1 MNLQEAKELSK
12 KITINEAV
20 TVMAFFDFETNLGNF
35 NIPENFIE
43 MIWDFT
49 ENAMQTNFCL
59 SEAYNFDTIS
69 YALMAFLSEHEM
81 DELVN
86 GLFPTPADKLT
97 KTIDFDFVK
106 EITDRYNDLDTIYEI

>member
-1 MNLQEAKELSK
+1 MNLQEAKKLSK

-49 ENAMQTNFCL
+49 ETTMQTNFYL
-59 SEAYNFDTIS
+59 SEAYNFDTVS
-69 YALMAFLSEHEM
+69 YAFMAFLEEHEM
-81 DELVN
+81 DELID
-86 GLFPTPADKLT
+86 GLFPTPSDKLT
-97 KTIDFDFVK
+97 KTVDFDFVR
-106 EITDRYNDLDTIYEI
+106 EITEKYNDLETTYEI